1 MRHTSAPSTR
11 SVIAMAVGL
20 VAVACGDAT
29 GVDPEDLVGTW
40 IATTAIATNP
50 ADPTQTADLVAMG
63 ISLTFVIEA
72 NGRIETIFEFQD
84 IVDRDVG
91 TLTVTDGEFTL
102 AADGVPLSTGTI
114 SRRGDT
120 LTMHVITGV
129 EWDFGDDGLDEPATL
144 LLEMQRSR

>member
-1 MRHTSAPSTR
+1 MRHISTPSTR
-11 SVIAMAVGL
+11 SLTAIAVGL
-20 VAVACGDAT
+20 AALACGDAT

-40 IATTAIATNP
+40 SAFTAIATNP
-50 ADPTQTADLVAMG
+50 ANQSETADLVAMG
-63 ISLTFVIEA
+63 VSVTFTIEA
-72 NGRIETIFEFQD
+72 SGRIETIFEFQD

-102 AADGVPLSTGTI
+102 VIDGRPVTGTI
-114 SRRGDT
+114 SRQDDT
-120 LTMHVITGV
+120 LMMHVITGL